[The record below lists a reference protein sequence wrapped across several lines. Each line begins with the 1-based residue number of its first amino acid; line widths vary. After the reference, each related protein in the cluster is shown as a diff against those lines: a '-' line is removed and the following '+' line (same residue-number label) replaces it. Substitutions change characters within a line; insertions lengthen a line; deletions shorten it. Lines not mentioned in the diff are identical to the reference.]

1 MSGAVKVR
9 RGGCCCSYEA
19 AAAADMAVLAFV
31 LFVWIVP
38 SSGMAGGFPP
48 SDVRVGAVCRE
59 DGGWTEAIWNDW
71 LAEAA
76 AGVEEE
82 HMSLC

>member
-9 RGGCCCSYEA
+9 RGGGSCSYEETA
-19 AAAADMAVLAFV
+19 AAAAAMAVV
-31 LFVWIVP
+31 VVVWIVP
-38 SSGMAGGFPP
+38 SSCTAGGFPS
-48 SDVRVGAVCRE
+48 SDVRVGAVCRD
-59 DGGWTEAIWNDW
+59 DGWLTEAIWNDW